1 MESPSSDEHVRE
13 PSRKPHWKKPNFWK
27 TFGTMLVIYLILRI
41 LITFVLDW
49 SGAPAASGNRFRA
62 FVTDCRTGTERSRS
76 TGESVEVSVSAP
88 PEVSCSAFVGSFLIV
103 EERCR
108 WSSGRIPGVMSID
121 CTVSHSQGSSHS

>member
-49 SGAPAASGNRFRA
+49 SGAPAASRTEPEISSPIA
-62 FVTDCRTGTERSRS
+62 APTDQP
-76 TGESVEVSVSAP
+76 AP
-88 PEVSCSAFVGSFLIV
+88 VNPSE
-103 EERCR
+103 
-108 WSSGRIPGVMSID
+108 
-121 CTVSHSQGSSHS
+121 